1 MKLSKSSW
9 IVLALGVVLIAGI
22 SLGMSRSQQA
32 EQQKQLTEKLAQ
44 AKAKLATMN
53 IDELTGQKSRLT
65 QQVDQYNTQT
75 ESVKQNL
82 FAAEDDIEATDI
94 ILESARSFQVEVVN
108 ITSPGAN
115 LGELQGNQCRIL
127 PLKIQLNGDIDKMAD
142 FICNLSQIFPTSIIQ
157 EWQLN
162 NEEPST
168 SGAGEKQPAP
178 AGTTSA
184 DISLVIYSYEGK

>member
-9 IVLALGVVLIAGI
+9 IILALGIVLIAGI

-44 AKAKLATMN
+44 AKAKLATIN
-53 IDELTGQKSRLT
+53 IDELTGQKNRLT
-65 QQVDQYNTQT
+65 QQVEQYSTQT

-94 ILESARSFQVEVVN
+94 ILESARSFQVEVVT
-108 ITSPGAN
+108 ITSPGVAF
-115 LGELQGNQCRIL
+115 GELQGTRCRIL
-127 PLKIQLNGDIDKMAD
+127 PMKIQLNGDIDKLAD
-142 FICNLSQIFPTSIIQ
+142 FIYNLSQIFPTSIIQ
-157 EWQLN
+157 EVRLN
-162 NEEPST
+162 NEEPAT
-168 SGAGEKQPAP
+168 SGAGEKQPAT

>member
-1 MKLSKSSW
+1 M
-9 IVLALGVVLIAGI
+9 ALGIVLIAGI

-44 AKAKLATMN
+44 AKAKLATIN
-53 IDELTGQKSRLT
+53 IDELTGQKNRLT
-65 QQVDQYNTQT
+65 QQVEQYSTQT

-94 ILESARSFQVEVVN
+94 ILESARSFQVEVVT

-115 LGELQGNQCRIL
+115 FGELQGTQCRIL
-127 PLKIQLNGDIDKMAD
+127 PMKIQLNGDIDKLAD
-142 FICNLSQIFPTSIIQ
+142 FIYNLSQIFPTSIIQ
-157 EWQLN
+157 EVRLN

-168 SGAGEKQPAP
+168 SGAGEKQPAT

>member
-1 MKLSKSSW
+1 VKLSKSSW
-9 IVLALGVVLIAGI
+9 IILALGIVLIAGI

-44 AKAKLATMN
+44 AKAKLATIN
-53 IDELTGQKSRLT
+53 IDELTGQKNRLT
-65 QQVDQYNTQT
+65 QQVEQYSTQT

-94 ILESARSFQVEVVN
+94 ILESARSFQVEVVT
-108 ITSPGAN
+108 ITSPGAAF
-115 LGELQGNQCRIL
+115 GELQGTQCRIL
-127 PLKIQLNGDIDKMAD
+127 PMKIQLNGDIDKLAD
-142 FICNLSQIFPTSIIQ
+142 FIYNLSQIFPTSIIQ
-157 EWQLN
+157 EVRLN

-168 SGAGEKQPAP
+168 SGAGVKQPAT

>member
-1 MKLSKSSW
+1 VKLSKSSW
-9 IVLALGVVLIAGI
+9 IILALGIVLIAGI

-44 AKAKLATMN
+44 AKAKLATIN
-53 IDELTGQKSRLT
+53 IDELTGQKNRLT
-65 QQVDQYNTQT
+65 QQVEQYSTQT

-94 ILESARSFQVEVVN
+94 ILESARSFQVEVVT
-108 ITSPGAN
+108 ITSPGAAF
-115 LGELQGNQCRIL
+115 GELQGTQCRIL
-127 PLKIQLNGDIDKMAD
+127 PMKIQLNGDIDKLAD
-142 FICNLSQIFPTSIIQ
+142 FIYNLSQIFPTSIIQ
-157 EWQLN
+157 EVRLN
-162 NEEPST
+162 NEEPAT
-168 SGAGEKQPAP
+168 SGAGEKQPAT

>member
-9 IVLALGVVLIAGI
+9 IILALGIVLIAGI

-44 AKAKLATMN
+44 AKAKLATIN
-53 IDELTGQKSRLT
+53 IDELTGQKNRLT
-65 QQVDQYNTQT
+65 QQVEQYSTQT

-94 ILESARSFQVEVVN
+94 ILESARSFQVEVVT
-108 ITSPGAN
+108 ITSPGAAF
-115 LGELQGNQCRIL
+115 GELQGTQCRIL
-127 PLKIQLNGDIDKMAD
+127 PMKIQLNGDIDKLAD
-142 FICNLSQIFPTSIIQ
+142 FIYNLSQIFPTSIIQ
-157 EWQLN
+157 EVRLN
-162 NEEPST
+162 NEEPAT
-168 SGAGEKQPAP
+168 SGAGEKQPAT